1 MAITS
6 EHHIAAL
13 VSDVLY
19 CYFSDAPEELV
30 ISLTSLALQNGGVAD
45 DGTLFRRLAHT
56 TQQFFIANPLPSYT
70 FDGSFNPVARDILQ
84 GLGRAKEVPT
94 FDEVMHLITISRKTG
109 KKVAV
114 SA

>member
-6 EHHIAAL
+6 EHRIQAL
-13 VSDVLY
+13 VSDVLF
-19 CYFSDAPEELV
+19 CYFSDSPEEL
-30 ISLTSLALQNGGVAD
+30 ILSLTSLVVQNDGAVD

-56 TQQFFIANPLPSYT
+56 TQQFFVANPLPSYT

-84 GLGRAKEVPT
+84 GLGRAKEIPT

-109 KKVAV
+109 KKVSVA
-114 SA
+114 A

>member
-6 EHHIAAL
+6 EHRIQAL
-13 VSDVLY
+13 VSDVLF
-19 CYFSDAPEELV
+19 CYFSDSPEELV
-30 ISLTSLALQNGGVAD
+30 LSLTALVAQNGGTQD
-45 DGTLFRRLAHT
+45 DGTLFRRLAFT
-56 TQQFFIANPLPSYT
+56 TQSFFTVNPLPSYT

-109 KKVAV
+109 KAV
-114 SA
+114 STVA